1 MKIIEYRL
9 EGEYKLSCLRPTVE
23 LSDGRK
29 IMLGFADATNID
41 SDFERLATESG
52 EAIPD
57 LKTLKELVLLV
68 PLVADNFIIKDDIV
82 LVQETGKSKEFKS
95 QVAPL
100 DNPLEVAPDVIGID
114 EICAI
119 VHTDKVKRNYVIN
132 QQKSGE

>member
-52 EAIPD
+52 EAIPN